1 LRFKARKEKKTYQ
14 HTPLYPRKR
23 KEKNAQRQNRQ
34 QRTGKYGKINRY
46 GPQDLKRE
54 MRKVWPDNFK
64 PQKILEGIQAD
75 TQKAPENLQQKL
87 LPGTPGTDT
96 RTAERTLPKTDNS
109 LTKENSVFTRT
120 ARVSPTF
127 TIRYNLF
134 RGQGFFRGACF
145 LYGVRFFSRIGG
157 RQRIFFLSLPFIFF
171 YFFLVATETLGVS
184 RGPLLV
190 FH

>member
-1 LRFKARKEKKTYQ
+1 M
-14 HTPLYPRKR
+14 
-23 KEKNAQRQNRQ
+23 Q

-64 PQKILEGIQAD
+64 PQKILQSIQAD

-87 LPGTPGTDT
+87 LPGTPG
-96 RTAERTLPKTDNS
+96 RNKKPAERKLPDQGNS
-109 LTKENSVFTRT
+109 SIKQNSVFTQT
-120 ARVSPTF
+120 ARLSPTF

-134 RGQGFFRGACF
+134 RGQGFFKRACF
-145 LYGVRFFSRIGG
+145 SYGVRFFSRIGG